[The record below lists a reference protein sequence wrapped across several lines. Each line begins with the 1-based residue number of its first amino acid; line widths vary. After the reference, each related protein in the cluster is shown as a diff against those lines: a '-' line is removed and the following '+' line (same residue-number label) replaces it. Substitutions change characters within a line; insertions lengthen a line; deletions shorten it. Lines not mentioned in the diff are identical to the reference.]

1 MKRVRL
7 NSRRACRQSWRA
19 VRQQPLLLGFSLVSL
34 GAHLLGWALFAAA
47 EQVDSGVF
55 AALLHLL
62 GIAIYGGSLLW
73 MMEGF
78 TQVGLRLAQGQPLA
92 WHELSPGACRH
103 SGRLC
108 LCLGALAAALAAT
121 GLITGLLWS
130 LLLLALPAMSVVPAL
145 LGLIAAGAVILSQ
158 LFGPCLV
165 VDTRLGTASMFR
177 QGVWLLE
184 HHWAGLI
191 ELSGYLLALLLLPL
205 LAGLLAEALLEGLGI
220 AATVLILVVVLPLIT
235 TSVTGAYWQL
245 RPELTQ
251 TASIQRS
258 DR

>member
-1 MKRVRL
+1 M
-7 NSRRACRQSWRA
+7 
-19 VRQQPLLLGFSLVSL
+19 RQQPLLLGFSVVSL

-47 EQVDSGVF
+47 EQVDSGVL

-62 GIAIYGGSLLW
+62 GIAIYAGSLLW

-78 TQVGLRLAQGQPLA
+78 TKVGLSLAQGQTLA
-92 WHELSPGACRH
+92 WKEVSPGACRR

-145 LGLIAAGAVILSQ
+145 LGLIATGAVILSQ

-165 VDTRLGTASMFR
+165 VDTGLSTTSVFR

-191 ELSGYLLALLLLPL
+191 ELSGYLLTLLLLPF

-220 AATVLILVVVLPLIT
+220 AATVVSLVVVLPLIT

-245 RPELTQ
+245 RPEL
-251 TASIQRS
+251 ANAGSIKRS
-258 DR
+258 GR